1 MMTGIIEQMQGT
13 FLPTVYPEPQGGW
26 GWYLILNLCSDPCG
40 VLEQLDRDNLEPLTA
55 RIDRCITRAL
65 LCQVIQRANGVKYG
79 LAASLWTQD
88 VTRSHRVSQKL
99 QVRPAVC
106 TDQMAVRCLVRV
118 TLAQMS

>member
-1 MMTGIIEQMQGT
+1 M
-13 FLPTVYPEPQGGW
+13 
-26 GWYLILNLCSDPCG
+26 
-40 VLEQLDRDNLEPLTA
+40 LDRDNLEPLTA

-99 QVRPAVC
+99 QVRPETTIPCAVC
-106 TDQMAVRCLVRV
+106 TDQMPLSAGVLSV
-118 TLAQMS
+118 